1 LAPSDVKSTIGN
13 PFIELAAV
21 NSTNTYAMEQLQANL
36 AGHGAVYF
44 AHNQTAGKGQHGKT
58 WLIEPG
64 TNITLSVILDTVF
77 LMVSKPFPLSA
88 MVAVACHDFFSSY
101 AGEETT
107 IKWPNDIYWRDRKAG
122 GILIENLVRAG
133 AWAGSVAGMGIN
145 LNQVHFAEGLKN
157 PVSLKQITG
166 KSFDTLA
173 MAGELCTHLENR
185 YRQLRNGGFEALWQ
199 YYNEHLYK
207 RGEEIRFRNGPI
219 AFHALVKGV
228 NRDGELELSGA
239 PREQYR
245 FGEIEWILT

>member
-1 LAPSDVKSTIGN
+1 MAPSDVKSTIGN

-122 GILIENLVRAG
+122 GILIENILRG
-133 AWAGSVAGMGIN
+133 SRWAHSVIGLG
-145 LNQVHFAEGLKN
+145 LNIKQLSFPPDLPYATSLEIASGRDFDITNIRDAIRDSIIEVTAN
-157 PVSLKQITG
+157 P
-166 KSFDTLA
+166 LA
-173 MAGELCTHLENR
+173 
-185 YRQLRNGGFEALWQ
+185 ALTMKD
-199 YYNEHLYK
+199 YNEQLYK
-207 RGEEIRFRNGPI
+207 RAIKQRFTGADGNWEATIIQVYPNGT
-219 AFHALVKGV
+219 LEVQLD
-228 NRDGELELSGA
+228 DGTIVCYQHGQVLWDWS
-239 PREQYR
+239 
-245 FGEIEWILT
+245 